1 MHCFCTCYLPTQ
13 PVCGRYLS
21 TWFAFDVC
29 STFPFQSISLL
40 FDEHEHSLG
49 LKFLNVLRLWRLR
62 RVSSL
67 FARYVRRVFFFL
79 KKASTPVKLKLTVS
93 ATNDDAIGSRRTSGS
108 TTQ

>member
-1 MHCFCTCYLPTQ
+1 MHCFCTCYLLTQ
-13 PVCGRYLS
+13 PLCGRYLS

-40 FDEHEHSLG
+40 FDEHEHGLG

-67 FARYVRRVFFFL
+67 FARYVRRVFFL
-79 KKASTPVKLKLTVS
+79 KKRS
-93 ATNDDAIGSRRTSGS
+93 
-108 TTQ
+108 